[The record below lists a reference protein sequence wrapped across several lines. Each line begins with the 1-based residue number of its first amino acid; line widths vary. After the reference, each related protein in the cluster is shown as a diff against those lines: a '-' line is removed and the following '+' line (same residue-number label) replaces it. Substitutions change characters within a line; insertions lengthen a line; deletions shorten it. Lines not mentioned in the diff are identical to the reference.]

1 MSAQR
6 SAPSTGNAESA
17 ENNGRAVHDQSTEG
31 RDSPAAIAET
41 VARMLDASAADP
53 VRADQAIA
61 GLAARYLKCGDN
73 AGAQHVIDILAAH
86 TDYARAAAVRDGAVQ
101 LAGGAT
107 ATAEQ
112 YAAYL
117 ERLTLEEFYRLKART
132 EAKRR
137 LNVEEQTEEDAG
149 AGLAD
154 GAAFIFD
161 QPDRVPARWGEAEEI
176 LWAKGEALMLCGPP
190 GVGKTTLTGQVVRAL
205 LGLQPDVLSYPVEPV
220 GRVLY
225 LAMDRPRQIGRALAR
240 HFTPADRD
248 TVAER
253 LTVWQGPPPAD
264 LAADPHAL
272 LDLARRVGADVVVVD
287 SLKDAAV
294 GLSEDAVGA
303 GYNRAR
309 QRVLAAGID
318 LLELHHQKKA
328 GANGG
333 KPDKLADV
341 YGSTWLTSGAG
352 SVIGL
357 WGDAGDPI
365 VELSHLKPV
374 MEPIGPF
381 NVVHDHIRGISTIDG
396 AVDVVA
402 LAAATPRGTTV
413 GIVAEAMF
421 GEKPT
426 PAQRMKAR
434 RRVEKLV
441 GLGLLVEA
449 EKIDGGKGHNIGTF
463 KPGPNTGRPPG
474 RGLFG

>member
-1 MSAQR
+1 
-6 SAPSTGNAESA
+6 
-17 ENNGRAVHDQSTEG
+17 
-31 RDSPAAIAET
+31 
-41 VARMLDASAADP
+41 MLAASAADP
-53 VRADQAIA
+53 VRADRAIA
-61 GLAARYLKCGDN
+61 GLAAGYLKRGDD
-73 AGAQHVIDILAAH
+73 AGAQHVIEALGAH
-86 TDYARAAAVRDGAVQ
+86 VDEARAAAVQAGAEQ

-112 YAAYL
+112 HAAYL
-117 ERLTLEEFYRLKART
+117 EQLTLQELYRLKART
-132 EAKRR
+132 EAQRR
-137 LNVEEQTEEDAG
+137 LNVEDRADETEG
-149 AGLAD
+149 QGLAD
-154 GAAFIFD
+154 GAAFIYD
-161 QPDRVPARWGEAEEI
+161 QPDRVPARWGEGEEI

-205 LGLQPDVLSYPVEPV
+205 LGLQPDVLGYPVEPV

-240 HFTPADRD
+240 HFTTGDRA

-253 LTVWQGPPPAD
+253 LTVWQGPPPTD
-264 LAADPHAL
+264 LAADTDAL
-272 LDLARRVGADVVVVD
+272 LDLARRAGADVVVVD

-357 WGDAGDPI
+357 WGDAGDPV

-381 NVVHDHIRGISTIDG
+381 NVVHDHARGISTIDG

-402 LAAATPRGTTV
+402 LAAANARGTTV

-421 GEKPT
+421 GDKPT
-426 PAQRMKAR
+426 AAQRMKAR

-441 GLGLLVEA
+441 GLGLLIEA
-449 EKIDGGKGHNIGTF
+449 EKIDDGRGHNIGTYR
-463 KPGPNTGRPPG
+463 PGPNAGRPAG
-474 RGLFG
+474 RVLFQ